1 MGAGHGR
8 DSDTPQTLLLPD
20 PVLQMMQ
27 QGSELNC
34 AQQLLR
40 DVRNLCNNSQRVLSL
55 QLPSSL
61 LMPINHRT
69 CRTAA
74 APSAVTA
81 GVGLPLTCKLTTSST
96 PYLKNQ
102 RQLVSQEKHLFY
114 LFLNFLRKFCIDTGE
129 PKPAASSVP
138 LSQFTSLGLSWGEV
152 CRVRR

>member
-34 AQQLLR
+34 SQQLLR

-61 LMPINHRT
+61 LMPINHHT

-114 LFLNFLRKFCIDTGE
+114 LFLNFFK
-129 PKPAASSVP
+129 
-138 LSQFTSLGLSWGEV
+138 EV
-152 CRVRR
+152 LH